1 MVQQVQSIP
10 QFTAAHHVLP
20 CTETLPGG
28 YYIMVHSHICGI
40 LITLYDPNNFTHLF
54 PTYKHVA
61 LQEIQPLVHSTATYP
76 AVLGRAQVCV
86 HFKNKACCVVFLHA
100 SRKFLFRVL
109 GWNPRPLKF
118 QLLSNV
124 LLLALFE
131 KRGVLVAGG
140 TQKVDLHH

>member
-1 MVQQVQSIP
+1 MYTLKMKLV
-10 QFTAAHHVLP
+10 VL
-20 CTETLPGG
+20 
-28 YYIMVHSHICGI
+28 
-40 LITLYDPNNFTHLF
+40 F
-54 PTYKHVA
+54 
-61 LQEIQPLVHSTATYP
+61 
-76 AVLGRAQVCV
+76 
-86 HFKNKACCVVFLHA
+86 FLHA